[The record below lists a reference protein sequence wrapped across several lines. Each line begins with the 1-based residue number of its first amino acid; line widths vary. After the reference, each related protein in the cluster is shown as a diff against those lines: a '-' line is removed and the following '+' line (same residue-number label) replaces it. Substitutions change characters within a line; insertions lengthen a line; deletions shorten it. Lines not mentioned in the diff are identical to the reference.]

1 MRRLLIILLSFSIFS
16 SFIACNNSSLQ
27 TDEVDGFSIAVCLS
41 SEPLTMDPTLNNT
54 IDGAI
59 MLNHAFEG
67 LVKWVD
73 DGKGNASLAPGMA
86 ESWDVSD
93 DSLTYTFHIRK
104 GALWSDGEA
113 VTAYDFE
120 YAWRRLV
127 DPETGAEYS
136 YILDCVK
143 NAAEISKGQMSPSRL
158 AAYALDDYT
167 FEVTL
172 HTAVPY
178 FINIAAFPAT
188 FPVREDI
195 IEKYGEQWIYKA
207 STYISNG
214 PYVVSEWVHNSYI
227 RMKANENYYEVS
239 NLGPNSIKFV
249 LMRDN
254 NAILAAFDNEELD
267 FARYFPVDKAKKL
280 SEQEQVKVANY
291 IGTSYASFQTSKEPF
306 SDPLLREA
314 FSLVIDRNYIV
325 SKITGTGEIAA
336 TGLIPYGI
344 YDAPGLGSD
353 FRKEGGAYYGVS
365 YDDYELSCERAK
377 ELLAEA
383 GYSDLEDLSTLECI
397 YNFGD
402 RNREIAES
410 LKDMWETKL
419 GVKVDLTG
427 LDRDEFF
434 NKKKEGDYSILIN
447 GWVAD
452 YNDPISFL
460 DMWVS
465 NSGNN
470 DAKYS
475 NTLYDELINKIKTT
489 KDKEERFQLMHDAE
503 DMLLA
508 DKVLAPI
515 YFYTQ
520 PYMIS
525 NNLSGVYYTPL
536 GYFFF
541 DYCKKVEEN

>member
-1 MRRLLIILLSFSIFS
+1 M
-16 SFIACNNSSLQ
+16 
-27 TDEVDGFSIAVCLS
+27 
-41 SEPLTMDPTLNNT
+41 
-54 IDGAI
+54 
-59 MLNHAFEG
+59 
-67 LVKWVD
+67 
-73 DGKGNASLAPGMA
+73 
-86 ESWDVSD
+86 DVSD

-267 FARYFPVDKAKKL
+267 FARYFPVDKAKT
-280 SEQEQVKVANY
+280 V
-291 IGTSYASFQTSKEPF
+291 GTRTS
-306 SDPLLREA
+306 
-314 FSLVIDRNYIV
+314 
-325 SKITGTGEIAA
+325 
-336 TGLIPYGI
+336 
-344 YDAPGLGSD
+344 
-353 FRKEGGAYYGVS
+353 
-365 YDDYELSCERAK
+365 
-377 ELLAEA
+377 
-383 GYSDLEDLSTLECI
+383 
-397 YNFGD
+397 
-402 RNREIAES
+402 
-410 LKDMWETKL
+410 
-419 GVKVDLTG
+419 
-427 LDRDEFF
+427 
-434 NKKKEGDYSILIN
+434 
-447 GWVAD
+447 
-452 YNDPISFL
+452 
-460 DMWVS
+460 
-465 NSGNN
+465 
-470 DAKYS
+470 
-475 NTLYDELINKIKTT
+475 
-489 KDKEERFQLMHDAE
+489 
-503 DMLLA
+503 
-508 DKVLAPI
+508 
-515 YFYTQ
+515 
-520 PYMIS
+520 
-525 NNLSGVYYTPL
+525 
-536 GYFFF
+536 
-541 DYCKKVEEN
+541 